1 MKARRAAW
9 IVLCAGA
16 LVVGCVPVHAELRS
30 AGIRVV
36 VPLGGLPFL
45 VGAEVVASMPFGRG
59 VASFFLSPSGKTLI
73 TLSADVQ
80 LAEPAGRS
88 ETFLRL
94 TAGLSYF
101 DSTRVLP
108 SLAFGAGAVFTQA
121 LADPL
126 HVALAGEFLYPLA
139 FPLPMVT
146 FSGAWGF
153 P

>member
-1 MKARRAAW
+1 MKARRAIW
-9 IVLCAGA
+9 IALCLGVLAAGR
-16 LVVGCVPVHAELRS
+16 VPAHGELRS
-30 AGIRVV
+30 VGIRVV
-36 VPLGGLPFL
+36 APLGDLPFL

-59 VASFFLSPSGKTLI
+59 VASFFLSASGKTLI

-101 DSTRVLP
+101 DSARVLP

-121 LADPL
+121 LVDPFR
-126 HVALAGEFLYPLA
+126 VALAGEFLYPLA

-146 FSGAWGF
+146 LSGAWEL